1 MIGESLSLAVC
12 TVVIRRFLDSVA
24 GRAPAVAANHSPN
37 TAALLMFS
45 GALYYVYNHLKNGTL
60 VRIGQ
65 GHPKNC
71 QGTSRHAIQHRRQ
84 KNKSWFLRNAW
95 GKRKNYTDAIC
106 KLAKQSFDSLTNLN
120 PCLLLPNKNFQ
131 ISFLKEESKEVSPK
145 EVSRSTSKTCDVIFS
160 NQTFG
165 KDSKQNLVDI
175 ASNRSILAVPE
186 DSTVE
191 VKRGRLSK
199 RLGRESEKT
208 LKRPLKLLTLEK
220 RKTRSGKIYNPFT

>member
-1 MIGESLSLAVC
+1 MYSTTNQYIYIVYLQ
-12 TVVIRRFLDSVA
+12 
-24 GRAPAVAANHSPN
+24 PAVAANHSPN

-71 QGTSRHAIQHRRQ
+71 QGTSRHAIQQ
-84 KNKSWFLRNAW
+84 NAW

-131 ISFLKEESKEVSPK
+131 ISFLKEESREVSPK
-145 EVSRSTSKTCDVIFS
+145 EESRSTSKTCDVIFS

-165 KDSKQNLVDI
+165 
-175 ASNRSILAVPE
+175 E
-186 DSTVE
+186 
-191 VKRGRLSK
+191 
-199 RLGRESEKT
+199 
-208 LKRPLKLLTLEK
+208 
-220 RKTRSGKIYNPFT
+220 